1 MLLYID
7 PGTGGAIF
15 SGLSTL
21 LAAIGGGVLVFL
33 ACLTRPIR
41 SFFRRL
47 WHAARREPAGG
58 GEPHDR
64 AT

>member
-21 LAAIGGGVLVFL
+21 LAAIGGSVLVFL

-41 SFFRRL
+41 SFFRGVLR
-47 WHAARREPAGG
+47 AVRGKPGAG

-64 AT
+64 AA